1 MNVLINGTG
10 VAGLTLATE
19 LTRRGIKVA
28 LVDSAP
34 AIGQGASHYAGG
46 MLAPYC
52 EREATEEIVLT
63 LGLQAA
69 DWWEAALPG
78 SVTRNGTLVLA
89 PGRDVGDLNRF
100 ASRTRGFEWV
110 NEEQIAA
117 LEPSL
122 AGRFRRGLFFAQEA
136 HLDPRQALTGLWRA
150 LLRQGVCFYLGD
162 VPKPDASAFNIV
174 VDCTGA
180 AAIAHQP
187 DLRGVRGEMI
197 YLQTPEVSLSRPVRL
212 LHPRHPIYIVPRA
225 DHRFM
230 VGATMIE
237 AEDDGPISARSLMEF
252 LNAAYTL
259 HPAFGEARL
268 VETGVGI
275 RPAFVDNIP
284 RVVQTADGLAIAGM
298 HRHGFLLSPAMAQ
311 NAADQIEQTVA
322 IHQQRRLVS

>member
-1 MNVLINGTG
+1 MSVLINGTG

-28 LVDSAP
+28 LVDSA
-34 AIGQGASHYAGG
+34 ATIGQGASHYAGG

-89 PGRDVGDLNRF
+89 PSRDMGDLNRF

-110 NEEQIAA
+110 DEAQIAA
-117 LEPSL
+117 LEPAL

-136 HLDPRQALTGLWRA
+136 HLDPRQALNGLWRA
-150 LLRQGVCFYLGD
+150 LLRNGVSFHLGD
-162 VPKPDASAFNIV
+162 VPKPDVSTFSMVA
-174 VDCTGA
+174 DCTGA
-180 AAIAHQP
+180 AAIAQQP
-187 DLRGVRGEMI
+187 ALRGVRGEMI
-197 YLQTPEVSLSRPVRL
+197 YLQTPDVSLSRPIRL
-212 LHPRHPIYIVPRA
+212 LHPRHPIYIVPRTN
-225 DHRFM
+225 HSFM
-230 VGATMIE
+230 LGATMIE

-268 VETGVGI
+268 IETGVGI
-275 RPAFVDNIP
+275 RPAFADNIP
-284 RVVQTADGLAIAGM
+284 RVMETADGLAIAGM

-311 NAADQIEQTVA
+311 KAADQIEQSVA
-322 IHQQRRLVS
+322 ALQKPRLMS